1 MLFATRCPVCDAW
14 GPAPCAACAAE
25 LRPAPTLPPPPG
37 LDRCAAVL
45 LYAGTGRELVAR
57 LKYRNRRAPL
67 DRLAAAM
74 AERVA
79 SLPDVVTWAPTTRV
93 RRRHRGYDQAQLL
106 ARAVARRL
114 RRPCRRLLARVPGP
128 AQTGL
133 PLAQRR
139 AAPVFRATTA
149 SPPHVLVVDDV
160 VTSGAT
166 LSATARALRAAGAT
180 EVDAVVAARTPL
192 KLVAVPADTAGND

>member
-1 MLFATRCPVCDAW
+1 MLFATRCPVCDAR
-14 GPAPCAACAAE
+14 GPAPCPACAAE
-25 LRPAPTLPPPPG
+25 LRPAPALPPPPG

-45 LYAGTGRELVAR
+45 IYAGTGRELVAR

-74 AERVA
+74 AERVLA
-79 SLPDVVTWAPTTRV
+79 EPDFVTWAPTTRSRW
-93 RRRHRGYDQAQLL
+93 RRRGYDQAELL
-106 ARAVARRL
+106 ARAVAGRL
-114 RRPCRRLLARVPGP
+114 GRPCRRLLVRLPGP

-133 PLAQRR
+133 SLTQRR
-139 AAPVFRATTA
+139 VAPVFRATTA
-149 SPPHVLVVDDV
+149 PPPRVLVVDDV

-166 LSATARALRAAGAT
+166 LSAAARALRAAGAA

-192 KLVAVPADTAGND
+192 KRAFVPADTPRSA

>member
-1 MLFATRCPVCDAW
+1 MLFATRCPVCDAP

-74 AERVA
+74 AERVVA
-79 SLPDVVTWAPTTRV
+79 LPDVVTWAPTTRG
-93 RRRHRGYDQAQLL
+93 RRRRRGYDQAELL
-106 ARAVARRL
+106 ARLVARRL
-114 RRPCRRLLARVPGP
+114 GRPCRRLLARLPGP

-139 AAPVFRATTA
+139 AAPVFHARTA
-149 SPPHVLVVDDV
+149 SRPHVLVVDDV

-166 LSATARALRAAGAT
+166 LSAAARALRAAGAT

-192 KLVAVPADTAGND
+192 KLAVVPADTARND

>member
-1 MLFATRCPVCDAW
+1 VCDAR
-14 GPAPCAACAAE
+14 GPAPCARCASA
-25 LRPAPTLPPPPG
+25 LRRAPALPAPPG

-57 LKYRNRRAPL
+57 LKYRNRRAALGP
-67 DRLAAAM
+67 LAAAM

-79 SLPDVVTWAPTTRV
+79 AVPDAVTWAPTTR
-93 RRRHRGYDQAQLL
+93 RRRRRRGYDQAELL

-114 RRPCRRLLARVPGP
+114 GRPCRRLLIRLPGP

-133 PLAQRR
+133 PLVERR
-139 AAPVFRATTA
+139 VAPVFRATA
-149 SPPHVLVVDDV
+149 VPPPHVLVVDDV
-160 VTSGAT
+160 ATSGAT
-166 LSATARALRAAGAT
+166 LSAAAGALRLAGAT

-192 KLVAVPADTAGND
+192 KLAAVPADIAVNDP